1 MGKRIFWGVLMA
13 GGFVAASVFV
23 AAAWGNWAAW
33 LFGAAGGIAGLV
45 AEAREY
51 SERTRIVDERLT
63 AARRERER
71 LETLERIAESD

>member
-1 MGKRIFWGVLMA
+1 MG

-23 AAAWGNWAAW
+23 AAAWGNLAAW

-45 AEAREY
+45 VEAREY

-63 AARRERER
+63 AARGERER
-71 LETLERIAESD
+71 LDMPNRTSGPG